1 MAKNFTEY
9 FDNLQFLLFDYN
21 ANNVYNLE
29 LSYTC
34 RMRGQKLNQKISYAV
49 QGLIS
54 KTIAVISC
62 LINGIN
68 GINGINCI
76 NKIHIN

>member
-9 FDNLQFLLFDYN
+9 FENLRFRLFDYD
-21 ANNVYNLE
+21 ANNVYKLE

-34 RMRGQKLNQKISYAV
+34 QMRGQKLNQKIFYAV

-54 KTIAVISC
+54 KTVAVISC
-62 LINGIN
+62 LING
-68 GINGINCI
+68 
-76 NKIHIN
+76 KLYQ